1 MTIRARLE
9 ARPETL
15 LDLARSS
22 ISRFHE
28 GLNLIRRGDSWIG
41 IYLTGYSAE
50 MILKNAFFICR
61 GASFMDPVR
70 PELDATTL
78 TAKVL
83 RVQWKSEA
91 FHSVLFWSELLILGK
106 RRQGC
111 PLEPHVQT
119 ELLMH
124 AETLYNH
131 WWVPMRYRRMVPE
144 PGEVRRLVES
154 AAWFMAKREL
164 LWRR

>member
-70 PELDATTL
+70 PELDATT
-78 TAKVL
+78 
-83 RVQWKSEA
+83 
-91 FHSVLFWSELLILGK
+91 
-106 RRQGC
+106 
-111 PLEPHVQT
+111 
-119 ELLMH
+119 
-124 AETLYNH
+124 
-131 WWVPMRYRRMVPE
+131 
-144 PGEVRRLVES
+144 
-154 AAWFMAKREL
+154 
-164 LWRR
+164 